1 MIINKMG
8 NNKLVTTNYYLFIYS
23 VNILNLQYNLIQFA
37 IENLLAILVIHS
49 TSMTSS
55 TIVAATM
62 DMTVKIGITLP
73 KSTIQKID
81 QRRGDIPR
89 SRYIRRAV
97 ERYLGRSKDS
107 TDNKVAAST
116 KKSKRK

>member
-1 MIINKMG
+1 MSI
-8 NNKLVTTNYYLFIYS
+8 V
-23 VNILNLQYNLIQFA
+23 
-37 IENLLAILVIHS
+37 HS

-55 TIVAATM
+55 TIAATM
-62 DMTVKIGITLP
+62 DTTVKLGITLP

-97 ERYLGRSKDS
+97 ERYLGRSKDIDS
-107 TDNKVAAST
+107 IDNKAAA
-116 KKSKRK
+116 KKSRRK